1 MRISFQ
7 RLLIITIVAM
17 LALLEPVLPVQAGG
31 LNSPRQALTNLTIE
45 PLKPVVTGDHP
56 TVTVH
61 LTAEFGKPI
70 PKQPIILLVDG
81 KRKAEGVTDSRGI
94 AVMTLKFKFPAG
106 RYQLTAIYPGVLSI
120 GVPSA
125 VAKTNMRV
133 ESAKVAI
140 YTVPPTPGVVFK
152 LDGQTYTSDKE
163 GVVNLEVDLGGTYPL
178 EVLPIDH
185 SNLASNIRMEFSR
198 WNDNVFTPTR
208 EVHFPREDRLEA
220 GFTVNYQVNQEFRDL
235 SGELVDPARI
245 SSIVIRGVG
254 TTFTFDKAGPIW
266 LPANRLTRRIGDRL
280 ESEEI
285 LYYFRDVNIDGAN
298 VVNKGE
304 QRFRIQPDDVWP
316 VQVLLYSARFSAR
329 DAMFHF
335 PIGKGIELTYPDGH
349 KQEFFFDS
357 ANAELVIP
365 ALARGSY
372 SARIIGAGGSA
383 PPTPVHLSRDQGV
396 ELLMLSY
403 LDIAVIVGIP
413 LLIALAFFFIGRP
426 HWFRVLRHPSKI
438 RELVYEQR
446 EHSEHG
452 PALR

>member
-1 MRISFQ
+1 MTTSSQ
-7 RLLIITIVAM
+7 RLLIAFVA
-17 LALLEPVLPVQAGG
+17 LAVLFGSPMPAHADE
-31 LNSPRQALTNLTIE
+31 LNSPQQQISNLIIE
-45 PLKPVVTGDHP
+45 PLKPVITGQHP
-56 TVTVH
+56 TITVH
-61 LTAEFGKPI
+61 LTADFGKPI
-70 PKQPIILLVDG
+70 PNQPIIILVDG
-81 KRKAEGVTDSRGI
+81 DRKAQAKTDNRGI
-94 AVMTLKFKFPAG
+94 AVMTLKYKFPAG
-106 RYQLTAIYPGVLSI
+106 NYEITAIYPGIINI
-120 GVPSA
+120 GVPHA
-125 VAKTNMRV
+125 IAKTRMVV
-133 ESAKVAI
+133 EAAELAI

-152 LDGQTYTSDKE
+152 LNDQTYTTDESGAATIE
-163 GVVNLEVDLGGTYPL
+163 VNLGGTYSL
-178 EVLPIDH
+178 EVVPIEDANLP
-185 SNLASNIRMEFSR
+185 SNIRMEFSR
-198 WNDNVFTPTR
+198 WNDNVFTPKR
-208 EVHFPREDRLEA
+208 EVHFPRKDRLEA

-235 SGELVDPARI
+235 KGEIVDPGRI

-316 VQVLLYSARFSAR
+316 VQVLLYSAHFTAR

-349 KQEFFFDS
+349 KEEFYFDS
-357 ANAELVIP
+357 SNAELVIP
-365 ALARGSY
+365 GLARGSY
-372 SARIIGAGGSA
+372 SARIIGIGGSA
-383 PPTPVHLSRDQGV
+383 PPTPVHLSRDQNV

-403 LDIAVIVGIP
+403 LDMAVIVGIP

-426 HWFRVLRHPSKI
+426 HWLRVLRHPSKY

-446 EHSEHG
+446 R
-452 PALR
+452 PTLR